1 MTTPVSIDAIMNQ
14 PRRVRAWRRVAETVA
29 DKVGP
34 LVDLSRPYVDG
45 LENLPRD
52 GRFLLVGNHTQGG
65 AEAFLIPYL
74 VRRAIGTR
82 VRPLGDRGMGRMR
95 GPAGDLFAACG
106 VVVGAPETAREL
118 MRHDEPILV
127 FPGGGREIPK
137 FKGEEHTLRWQGRAG
152 FARLS
157 VENDYPIVPVGLVG
171 GDDVYRSLTTRDGLW
186 GRLSQG
192 LTEKLSG
199 RTDMAMPLV
208 HGIGPT
214 LIPRPQRMY
223 LRFAA
228 PIDTTKPARVSE
240 EKWVA
245 AVKQNTQ
252 ESLEEAL
259 AGLLAIRTGD
269 PYRELNPLAWRTAT
283 QPPAEPKGDPDHDT
297 HIR

>member
-1 MTTPVSIDAIMNQ
+1 MNIDAIMNQ
-14 PRRVRAWRRVAETVA
+14 PGRVQAWRRVAETVA
-29 DKVGP
+29 DRVGP

-45 LENLPRD
+45 LHTVPRD
-52 GRFLLVGNHTQGG
+52 GRCLLVGNHTQGG
-65 AEAFLIPYL
+65 AEALLIPYL

-82 VRPLGDRGMGRMR
+82 VRPLTDRGLGRMR
-95 GPAGDLFAACG
+95 GPAADLLAACG
-106 VVVGAPETAREL
+106 AVVGAPETAREL
-118 MRHDEPILV
+118 MCHNEPILV

-157 VENDYPIVPVGLVG
+157 VENNYPIVPVGLVG
-171 GDDVYRSLTTRDGLW
+171 GDDVYQSLTTREGRW

-199 RTDMAMPLV
+199 RTDMALPLM

-223 LRFAA
+223 LRFGA
-228 PIDTTKPARVSE
+228 PIDATKPTRVSE

-245 AVKQNTQ
+245 AVKQRTQ
-252 ESLEEAL
+252 ESLEQIL
-259 AGLLAIRTGD
+259 ADLLVIRSSD

-283 QPPAEPKGDPDHDT
+283 QSPAELKAT
-297 HIR
+297 